1 MVALSRERLY
11 THHVGFLVFNTQM
24 GVVLFSL
31 PRIAAT
37 YIGTNGWASFLIFSV
52 ISTFNI
58 YLISLVNKL
67 GKGESFFDIVEKTI
81 PKWVLAPL
89 YLFMTS
95 VFGMIGCLVI
105 KQYVLIY
112 QLLIFPSTPDI
123 VLKLVVDL
131 LVLLLLL
138 KGIYTIS
145 KANIIFSLLLL
156 LLVPIFFAFTTE
168 FDWVRLT
175 TSLFKDGEHSVKG
188 FIKMYSAFMGYE
200 ISLFFMPYASRSVK
214 WMRGVYIGNFVVTFV
229 YLMVTFICYGVFS
242 YVQLKLQTFPLLDL
256 LAYLKFPFMERV
268 QNFLYSVFLFSVL
281 VTAAMYFWSSKE
293 TLSRLVPKIKGTY
306 LSPAIMVAT
315 LFISYMAQ
323 TLTVVEKWFGYL
335 SVMLIGLAFFL
346 PVFALVVLLFRKRS
360 LPNV

>member
-1 MVALSRERLY
+1 MAALSRERLY

-24 GVVLFSL
+24 GVVLFTL

-37 YIGTNGWASFLIFSV
+37 YFGTNGWAAILIVSV
-52 ISTFNI
+52 IATFNI
-58 YLISLVNKL
+58 YLISLVNKV

-89 YLFMTS
+89 YLFMTA
-95 VFGMIGCLVI
+95 VFSMIGCLVI
-105 KQYVLIY
+105 KQYALIY

-123 VLKLVVDL
+123 VLKMVVDV

-145 KANIIFSLLLL
+145 KANIIFCLLLL
-156 LLVPIFFAFTTE
+156 MLAPIFAAFTSE
-168 FDWVRLT
+168 FDSVRLT
-175 TSLFKDGEHSVKG
+175 TSFFKDGENSVKG
-188 FIKMYSAFMGYE
+188 FITMYSAFMGYE
-200 ISLFFMPYASRSVK
+200 ISFFLMPYASRSVK

-229 YLMVTFICYGVFS
+229 YLLVTIICYGVFS
-242 YVQLKLQTFPLLDL
+242 YVQLKHQSFPLLDL
-256 LAYLKFPFMERV
+256 LAYLKFPFMERI
-268 QNFLYSVFLFSVL
+268 QNFLYSVFLISVL
-281 VTAAMYFWSSKE
+281 VTASMYYWTSKE
-293 TLSRLVPKIKGTY
+293 SLSRLVPKIKGTY
-306 LSPAIMVAT
+306 LSAAIMFVT
-315 LFISYMAQ
+315 FFISYMAE

-346 PVFALVVLLFRKRS
+346 PVFALVILLFRKRS